1 MISHRSLRS
10 LFPSKVNRVIIEVIA
25 VYITADIKN
34 ATHVLEEIC
43 SKCLIP
49 IQTVKDS
56 TVEATY
62 CRYTG

>member
-10 LFPSKVNRVIIEVIA
+10 LFPSKVNRVIIEAIA

-43 SKCLIP
+43 RN
-49 IQTVKDS
+49 
-56 TVEATY
+56 Y
-62 CRYTG
+62 